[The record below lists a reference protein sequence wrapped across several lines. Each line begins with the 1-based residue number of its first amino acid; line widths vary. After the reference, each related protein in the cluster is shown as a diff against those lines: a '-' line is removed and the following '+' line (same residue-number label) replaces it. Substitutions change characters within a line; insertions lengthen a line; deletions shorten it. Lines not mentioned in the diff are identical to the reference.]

1 MAKYITFIDEDLFI
15 HRINS
20 SISVKN
26 KIDTNDVIYAL
37 IDIYKKLNNLN
48 IYNIVEKS
56 YISRSINTILYIIH
70 IIDIKQKNNFIEKLY
85 KLLFSRINIINLDK
99 KYYID
104 INSYYKL
111 KEYLNQNNIEYIEYN
126 ISKSSEHKRN
136 LIKEGFLSVPV
147 MKIDEDYVL
156 GFDVPRIKQLLNI

>member
-1 MAKYITFIDEDLFI
+1 MV
-15 HRINS
+15 S
-20 SISVKN
+20 SWQCSLVN
-26 KIDTNDVIYAL
+26 CT
-37 IDIYKKLNNLN
+37 
-48 IYNIVEKS
+48 
-56 YISRSINTILYIIH
+56 
-70 IIDIKQKNNFIEKLY
+70 
-85 KLLFSRINIINLDK
+85 
-99 KYYID
+99 
-104 INSYYKL
+104 KL